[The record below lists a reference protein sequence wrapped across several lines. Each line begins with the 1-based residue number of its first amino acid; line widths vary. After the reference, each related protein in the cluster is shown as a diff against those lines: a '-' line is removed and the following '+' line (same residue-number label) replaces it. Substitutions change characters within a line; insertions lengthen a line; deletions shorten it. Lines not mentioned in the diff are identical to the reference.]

1 MVKGHPYKCRT
12 NRGRG
17 VATTWDKVAY
27 LVHCIGKPNIAE
39 HVVLLSVGN
48 VQWDRRAPSLN
59 FPNSITKCFWCGI
72 ISANGHLV
80 VGSVVLNLNHKN

>member
-59 FPNSITKCFWCGI
+59 FPNSITKQT
-72 ISANGHLV
+72 
-80 VGSVVLNLNHKN
+80 KNVFGVALSQLMVIWWLGRWF